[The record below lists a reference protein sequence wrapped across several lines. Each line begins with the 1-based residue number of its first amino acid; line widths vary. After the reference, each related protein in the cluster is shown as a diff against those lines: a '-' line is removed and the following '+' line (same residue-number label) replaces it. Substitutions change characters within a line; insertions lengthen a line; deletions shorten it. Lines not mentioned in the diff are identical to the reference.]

1 MRRPFLYVVA
11 AAMAVATIATGCGS
25 KPKPVTKAQYNAQLQ
40 RLGADLVEA
49 GSQIGQ
55 HLDISTFNEDIS
67 NFQDHL
73 RSASKELKGVKPPL
87 DAQGPNQRLADS
99 FHDLA
104 DALDPVKDARRES
117 LPKAG
122 KAFAVAR
129 DSAPARQ
136 GRAAVRQLTR
146 RGYSVGQMSS
156 L

>member
-1 MRRPFLYVVA
+1 VVA
-11 AAMAVATIATGCGS
+11 GCGS
-25 KPKPVTKAQYNAQLQ
+25 KPKPVTKAQYEQQLQ
-40 RLGADLVEA
+40 RLGDDLVNA

-55 HLDISTFNEDIS
+55 HLDIASFNQDIS

-73 RSASKELKGVKPPL
+73 RDASKDLKGVEPPA
-87 DAQGPNQRLADS
+87 DAQGPNERLADA

-117 LPKAG
+117 VREAG

-129 DSAPARQ
+129 SSSPARQ
-136 GRAAVRQLTR
+136 GRSAVRQLRR
-146 RGYSVGQMSS
+146 RGYEVGQMAS